1 MVSARRGRSSLGCL
15 FTLLLISAGLYFG
28 LNIGQAYWNFYQYE
42 DAMKQELRFNG
53 LRPDS
58 LILAHLWVEAD
69 SLNLPDDAKEI
80 SIERDP
86 RTRTIRI
93 SADYAEQIELPL
105 TVRTFMFHPHAE
117 DSY

>member
-1 MVSARRGRSSLGCL
+1 MVNARRGASSLGCL
-15 FTLLLISAGLYFG
+15 FTMLLLAACAYFG

-58 LILAHLWVEAD
+58 LILAHLWLQAD
-69 SLNLPDDAKEI
+69 SLGLPEDAKEI

-86 RTRTIRI
+86 HTRTIRL